1 MKPFSALLILIL
13 FSNTCF
19 SQTNNQ
25 ITAASNK
32 VFTDPHL
39 ENGSAVVK
47 PDYTFHHTQLAVK
60 QLTDHLRNNTEYPT
74 TMVENTIEGIVVAKV
89 WISSL
94 GKIKQTE
101 IVKSPHKVFDQI
113 VLDTLKSFSEIDFQ
127 QSRYEGKQ
135 IVFVPL
141 KFSLN

>member
-1 MKPFSALLILIL
+1 MKYIKALLILVF

-25 ITAASNK
+25 IILASNK

-39 ENGSAVVK
+39 KNGSALVK

-60 QLTDHLRNNTEYPT
+60 QLTDHLRNNTEYPK
-74 TMVENTIEGIVVAKV
+74 TMVENTIEGTVVAKV
-89 WISSL
+89 WISTL
-94 GKIKQTE
+94 GEIKQTE
-101 IVKSPHKVFDQI
+101 IVKSPNKIFDQA